1 MPVVLLLLFLEKIS
15 NYLSKK
21 SKTFQRFFL
30 WLFGRTRDKYSHRMK
45 KYGQLALVAFVAVPL
60 PLTGAWTAS
69 LVAFLF
75 GIPFKKSFASISLG
89 VITAGLIVTFITKTG
104 IAIEKYYGWQ
114 VFVGFLLA
122 LAFIW
127 LMYYKIQTSRFAS
140 CCVRT
145 VGNSFGIKKNSRK
158 NNKYVKPGPLP

>member
-1 MPVVLLLLFLEKIS
+1 
-15 NYLSKK
+15 
-21 SKTFQRFFL
+21 
-30 WLFGRTRDKYSHRMK
+30 MK